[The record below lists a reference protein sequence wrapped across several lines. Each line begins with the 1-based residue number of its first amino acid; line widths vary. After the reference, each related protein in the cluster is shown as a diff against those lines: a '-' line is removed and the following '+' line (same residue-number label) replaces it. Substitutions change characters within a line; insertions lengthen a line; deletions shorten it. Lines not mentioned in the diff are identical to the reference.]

1 MNNSTAPRPLKLT
14 EIARLLAWA
23 LIIFLAWYF
32 MHGADHFLSL
42 TPEALGKYFN
52 LRWVLI
58 AHITAGGGALI
69 LGPFQFFERFRDHYR
84 QLHRLIGILYLL
96 AILVSGICAVILA
109 FTTAYEVNWPYA
121 LSLQVW
127 VSVWISSSFIAY
139 RTALKKKF
147 KQHKEWM
154 TRSYMVTLAFVLSG
168 LAVKLPVIQQLGGF
182 AEISP
187 SLFWFAWAVPLYTYE
202 MILSATRK
210 A

>member
-1 MNNSTAPRPLKLT
+1 MNNSTAPRPLTLK
-14 EIARLLAWA
+14 EILRFIAWG

-42 TPEALGKYFN
+42 TPEALGKYFS

-58 AHITAGGGALI
+58 AHITAGGGALV
-69 LGPFQFFERFRDHYR
+69 LGPVQFFGRFRDHYR
-84 QLHRLIGILYLL
+84 RLHRAIGILYLL
-96 AILVSGICAVILA
+96 AILVSGVCAVILA
-109 FTTAYEVNWPYA
+109 FTTAYEVSWPYA

-127 VSVWISSSFIAY
+127 VGVWISSSFIAY

-154 TRSYMVTLAFVLSG
+154 TRSYMVTIAFVLSG
-168 LAVKLPVIQQLGGF
+168 LAIKLPVIQQAGSF
-182 AEISP
+182 DEISP
-187 SLFWFAWAVPLYTYE
+187 SLFWFAWAVPLYVYE
-202 MILSATRK
+202 IMLSAARK